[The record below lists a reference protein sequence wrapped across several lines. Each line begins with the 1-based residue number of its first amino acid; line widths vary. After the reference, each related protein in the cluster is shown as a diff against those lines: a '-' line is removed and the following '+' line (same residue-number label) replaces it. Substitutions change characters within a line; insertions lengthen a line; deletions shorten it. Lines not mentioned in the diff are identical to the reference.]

1 MKNLLAF
8 VAAAVLM
15 FVGVGWYLDWFQV
28 LNGPSAFGHHK
39 FEFDVNTAKI
49 ESDVEAGKE
58 KVAGAIDKASKDAAA
73 RKAAA
78 GTGDPINNTWDA
90 PVKPPVGAGDR

>member
-15 FVGVGWYLDWFQV
+15 FAGVGWYLDWFQV
-28 LNGPSAFGHHK
+28 LGGPAASGHYNVNLDFNAKKIGDDVKNG
-39 FEFDVNTAKI
+39 E
-49 ESDVEAGKE
+49 E
-58 KVAGAIDKASKDAAA
+58 KVADAIDKASKDAAA

-78 GTGDPINNTWDA
+78 GNSEPATNQWSEPA
-90 PVKPPVGAGDR
+90 KPLIGASQK